1 MISRES
7 IPIEL
12 LTLVDPLEHRVGNTF
27 KRFHNGSSFS
37 WLEHFYSLPP
47 AEFFTGVSNALL
59 VAFDKFSRQLPRDL
73 SISQIL
79 TLVEI
84 KQDLL
89 AICRYINTGDTTWV
103 NAPTH
108 DVLFQD
114 FAKKIRGSK

>member
-1 MISRES
+1 MISRDS
-7 IPIEL
+7 IPMEL
-12 LTLVDPLEHRVGNTF
+12 LTLIDPIEHRVNVTY
-27 KRFHNGSSFS
+27 KTFHNGKSFS

-59 VAFDKFSRQLPRDL
+59 VAFDKFSRQLPKDL

-89 AICRYINTGDTTWV
+89 SICKFINTGDETWI
-103 NAPTH
+103 NKPTH
-108 DVLFQD
+108 DVIFQD
-114 FAKKIRGSK
+114 FAKKIRGVK